1 VHTRRVSSFLLGAWL
16 AGSILV
22 GFIAIQSVRLS
33 NMVLNA
39 PIEPAGQLIEKLGYE
54 NAGLLLRHAAAEQTR
69 FLEYRWEEAELL
81 LGLALL
87 ACLSLA
93 TQRRV
98 LPLVLCGIML
108 VLVLFQHFGVT
119 NEMAYR
125 GRITDFPP
133 GNTAIGPVTRML
145 LLQQVYFGVEVMK
158 LVAGGVL
165 ASFLFMFRTSRRSRK
180 SVRAIGE
187 VDEAHADE

>member
-1 VHTRRVSSFLLGAWL
+1 VHTRRLSSFILGAWL

-22 GFIAIQSVRLS
+22 GLIAIQGIRSPSLVLS
-33 NMVLNA
+33 A
-39 PIEPAGQLIEKLGYE
+39 PIEPAGKLIDKLGYE
-54 NAGLLLRHAAAEQTR
+54 NAALLLRHAAAEQTR
-69 FLEYRWEEAELL
+69 FLEYKWEEAELL

-87 ACLSLA
+87 ACLFLG

-98 LPLVLCGIML
+98 LPLALCGIML

-133 GNTAIGPVTRML
+133 GNTAVGPVTRML
-145 LLQQVYFGVEVMK
+145 LLQQVYFSVEVMK

-165 ASFLFMFRTSRRSRK
+165 ASFLFMFRTGRRSRK

-187 VDEAHADE
+187 IDDSHADE